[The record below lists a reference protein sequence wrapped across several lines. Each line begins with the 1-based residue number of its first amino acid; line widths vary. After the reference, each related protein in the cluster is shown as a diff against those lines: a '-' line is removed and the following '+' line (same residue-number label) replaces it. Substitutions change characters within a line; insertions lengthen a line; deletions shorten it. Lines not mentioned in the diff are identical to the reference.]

1 MSAALPCKD
10 RLASEQTA
18 IGEQTLV
25 HGVAPITPRDRLAM
39 RANAPLEPRK
49 AQRPAEEAALSACLA
64 GSRRS
69 LFDTNARNQ
78 IEMF

>member
-1 MSAALPCKD
+1 MSAAPPPREK
-10 RLASEQTA
+10 LASEQTA

-25 HGVAPITPRDRLAM
+25 YGVAPITPRDRLAM
-39 RANAPLEPRK
+39 RANAPMEPRK
-49 AQRPAEEAALSACLA
+49 PQRAADH
-64 GSRRS
+64 G